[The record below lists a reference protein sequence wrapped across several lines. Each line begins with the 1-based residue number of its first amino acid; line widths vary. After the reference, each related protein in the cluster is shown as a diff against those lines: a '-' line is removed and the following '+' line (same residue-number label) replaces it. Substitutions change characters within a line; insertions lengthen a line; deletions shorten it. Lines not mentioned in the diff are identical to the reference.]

1 MGKVEILAPAGNMD
15 CFRAA
20 IKADSDAVYMAGKQF
35 GARAYAGNFTTEE
48 FIEALN
54 IAHLHDK
61 KIYLTMN
68 TIVKE
73 QEFGAVYGFLRPLYE
88 EGLDG
93 IIIQDIGLLKYI
105 REEFPLLPLHASTQM
120 TITGSEGALW
130 AKSMGVCRVVPAR
143 ELSLKEL
150 SRIKADTGLEI
161 EAFVHGAMCYCYS
174 GQCLYSSFLG
184 GRSGNRGKCAGTC
197 RLPAFAYDVRT
208 GLKGVKSKKEEY
220 DLSLKDLCTIEHV
233 GELIEADIDSFKI
246 EGRMKSPEYVAG
258 VTYLYKKYSD
268 LYLSGKDSTVTE
280 EDKWLLSNLY
290 LRSSV
295 GTGYYYTHNS
305 ADMVTVK
312 DSSYNCKSGE
322 AEKYVRDNILSKDR
336 LRYVNMIADIS
347 VGSNLSLSIYDEEG
361 ICASVTG
368 GIVEEAQNAAVSE
381 EELRKRLSKLGGTGL
396 AIGDVAVNISGNP
409 FIPVSTL
416 NELRRKAVSLY
427 IEEATGKYKRKE
439 SENIRLVKNSDT
451 CTSISNSS
459 IGVSILTRNQLDIIK
474 LYSFDKLYIP
484 FDLIYKGD
492 ISDDELHELSRN
504 YSIYVSLPRIIR
516 LRDKEYIE
524 YFSDFARRCDC
535 ITGVLISNVDGLNLV
550 KGLQLKIE
558 ADSFLYASNIQ
569 AIEVLKSLGVKP
581 TAGLELSY
589 YEILDLKTNN
599 MVIPIYGYTPLMV
612 SAGCVAKLKGGCN
625 MKRYGFDYDIK
636 DRYNDSK
643 HVFINCLHCMNV
655 MYNSVP
661 TSYHKR
667 LENFKNLGYDLRID
681 LTLEGRDKCI
691 LVLDYFLKGIG
702 DAPAGDYTAGHLK
715 KGAE

>member
-20 IKADSDAVYMAGKQF
+20 IKADADAVYMAGKQF

-93 IIIQDIGLLKYI
+93 IIIQDIGLLKYVS
-105 REEFPLLPLHASTQM
+105 EEFPYLPLHASTQM

-233 GELIEADIDSFKI
+233 GELIDAGIDSFKI

-439 SENIRLVKNSDT
+439 SENIILVKNSDT

-667 LENFKNLGYDLRID
+667 LENFKKLGFDLRID